1 MEGNKRASRVDR
13 NFQKIKSSII
23 KQTRSREVADEEV
36 TYVDAS
42 HNISVALGEEDLK
55 QDLTEQGLSKG
66 IIKDGPSKF
75 LFHKEA
81 VYHLKKG
88 NLNHAIECAAK
99 AQELS
104 EETDYDIL
112 TTQAGLQFQAGD
124 YKAALKTA
132 GTVLSQNNKN
142 SWKAIF
148 IKAECFYN
156 LCDFEHA
163 LIMYHKGNLIKT
175 HGTLRPGQE
184 IIWIIIHMKKT

>member
-1 MEGNKRASRVDR
+1 MEGSKGPLRVDR
-13 NFQKIKSSII
+13 NFQKIKSSIN
-23 KQTRSREVADEEV
+23 KQTKIREVADEEV
-36 TYVDAS
+36 TYVDS
-42 HNISVALGEEDLK
+42 NRNISVALGEEDLK
-55 QDLTEQGLSKG
+55 QDLTEQGLSKEL
-66 IIKDGPSKF
+66 IQDGPSKF

-81 VYHLKKG
+81 AYHSKKG
-88 NLNHAIECAAK
+88 NLNHAIECAAM

-104 EETDYDIL
+104 DGTDYDIL

-124 YKAALKTA
+124 YNAALRTA
-132 GTVLSQNNKN
+132 GTVLSQNNKD

-175 HGTLRPGQE
+175 HGTLRPAQE
-184 IIWIIIHMKKT
+184 IIWILIHMKMT

>member
-1 MEGNKRASRVDR
+1 MEGSKGPLRVDR
-13 NFQKIKSSII
+13 NFQKIKSSIN
-23 KQTRSREVADEEV
+23 KQTKIREVADEEV

-42 HNISVALGEEDLK
+42 RNISVALGEEDLK
-55 QDLTEQGLSKG
+55 QDLTEQGISKG

-81 VYHLKKG
+81 LYHLKKG

-124 YKAALKTA
+124 YKAALKTSGA
-132 GTVLSQNNKN
+132 VLSENEKN
-142 SWKAIF
+142 SWKTIF

-156 LCDFEHA
+156 LYDF
-163 LIMYHKGNLIKT
+163 
-175 HGTLRPGQE
+175 
-184 IIWIIIHMKKT
+184 